1 MDFLLRGQQ
10 VLRTAVTV
18 QNDIN
23 RLLGREQPKRAM
35 SAADMDVHFLIQGE
49 PNRLPYLIDELE
61 RLLAVDIDFNVDL
74 LTIARQDAAA

>member
-1 MDFLLRGQQ
+1 
-10 VLRTAVTV
+10 
-18 QNDIN
+18 
-23 RLLGREQPKRAM
+23 M